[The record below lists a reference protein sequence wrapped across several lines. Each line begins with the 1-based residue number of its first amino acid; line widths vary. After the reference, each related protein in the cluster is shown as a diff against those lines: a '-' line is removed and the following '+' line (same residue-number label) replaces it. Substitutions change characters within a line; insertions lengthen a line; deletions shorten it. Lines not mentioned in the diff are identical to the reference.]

1 MSVKAETALILSDF
15 GGFHKMIMTKYQ
27 KNRRTV
33 TFPSQTFARLQNLAR
48 HDKLKP
54 IIREGFLKK

>member
-27 KNRRTV
+27 KKTAGLSHFRHKLSHACKIRRGMI
-33 TFPSQTFARLQNLAR
+33 S
-48 HDKLKP
+48 
-54 IIREGFLKK
+54 

>member
-27 KNRRTV
+27 KKPPGCHIFVTNFRT
-33 TFPSQTFARLQNLAR
+33 LA
-48 HDKLKP
+48 KS
-54 IIREGFLKK
+54 GAA

>member
-27 KNRRTV
+27 KKPPDCHISV
-33 TFPSQTFARLQNLAR
+33 TNFRALANLAR